1 MKYYY
6 NGQKIRT
13 SENEYNYALLFVGK
27 DGTYKTCKCSKS
39 YDACEQELNY
49 KTKAETIAN
58 QTGQTIEEVFKNR
71 KYKLWSG
78 QLYKRENYIIVK
90 LEKVNA

>member
-13 SENEYNYALLFVGK
+13 SDNEYNFALLFKCK
-27 DGTYKTCKCSKS
+27 DGTFKACKCSRS
-39 YDACEQELNY
+39 YEACEKELNY

-58 QTGQTIEEVFKNR
+58 QTGQTIKEVWESG
-71 KYKLWSG
+71 KYRLWSS
-78 QLYKRENYIIVK
+78 QLCERKNYIIVK
-90 LEKVNA
+90 LEVRA